1 MTENV
6 FFKVPHFFSDIKS
19 LTRLT
24 ILKKRKKSVPQKN
37 AEKILTW
44 LKSCITVK
52 KCRNEADLFYLP

>member
-24 ILKKRKKSVPQKN
+24 ILKKIRTAKKMQK
-37 AEKILTW
+37 KILTW

>member
-24 ILKKRKKSVPQKN
+24 ILKKNPYRKKN
-37 AEKILTW
+37 AEKNIDM
-44 LKSCITVK
+44 VK
-52 KCRNEADLFYLP
+52 IMYYGKKM